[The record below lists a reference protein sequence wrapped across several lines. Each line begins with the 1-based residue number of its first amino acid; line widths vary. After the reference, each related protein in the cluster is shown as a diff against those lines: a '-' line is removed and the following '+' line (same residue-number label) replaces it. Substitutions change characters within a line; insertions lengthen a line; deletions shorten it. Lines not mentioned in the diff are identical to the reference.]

1 MAVFKTLR
9 LKDHLDTLYI
19 GQSRVAWI
27 TSRLS
32 CHLKCHT
39 LISPTRPTGENMLI
53 GISQNKVVI
62 PIIIRCSEQ
71 HYRAVFLFAPLTD

>member
-1 MAVFKTLR
+1 
-9 LKDHLDTLYI
+9 
-19 GQSRVAWI
+19 
-27 TSRLS
+27 
-32 CHLKCHT
+32 
-39 LISPTRPTGENMLI
+39 MLI